1 MPLWGMAIDLDR
13 CTACQACVLACK
25 SENNVPYVEPGEA
38 ARGRILSWMDM
49 VTEVAGPYPR
59 VHARYIPRPCLHCDE
74 PPCTKVCPVHATY
87 RDPEGIVAQNYA
99 RCIGCRFCMAA
110 CPYTAK
116 YFNWHLYTNREDLR
130 THRNPDVALR
140 PKGVVEKCTF
150 CVHRLQKARDRVRA
164 EGRELEEG
172 DFIPACAQTCP
183 AGAITFGDL
192 EDPDSAVSRLHKSSR
207 AFRLL
212 EELGTRPKVVYL
224 IEGEKDELL

>member
-25 SENNVPYVEPGEA
+25 AENNVPYVEPGEA

-49 VTEVAGPYPR
+49 VTEVTGRYPR
-59 VHARYIPRPCLHCDE
+59 VHTRYLPRPCLHCDE
-74 PPCTKVCPVHATY
+74 PPCTKVCPVYATY
-87 RDPEGIVAQNYA
+87 RDPEGIVAQNYG

-110 CPYTAK
+110 CPYSAK
-116 YFNWHLYTNREDLR
+116 YFNWYLYSNRDDLR
-130 THRNPDVALR
+130 SHRNPDVALR

-192 EDPDSAVSRLHKSSR
+192 EDPESAVSRLHKSPR